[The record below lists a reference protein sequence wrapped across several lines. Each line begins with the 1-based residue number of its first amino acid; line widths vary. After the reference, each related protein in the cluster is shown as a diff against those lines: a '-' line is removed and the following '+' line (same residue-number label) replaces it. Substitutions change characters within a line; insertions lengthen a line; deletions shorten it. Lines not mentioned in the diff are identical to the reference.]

1 MSVGAKLIITL
12 VILGIVLVIGLA
24 AIYELMVVPAQVDIT
39 TDEARMTATYI
50 QHVSRYLTHEQTQE
64 LLERLGKSPVHISRL
79 MILDPK
85 GKVVESSDRRTIGK
99 QVTDPLVLSAA
110 KTGKT
115 IVLTFPP
122 SSGLPGSGQRL
133 MQVLAPKYDARGR
146 RTGEIYVV
154 FSDSRLRANLAAYY
168 TTVAIMLLFI
178 ALVFAGVAIWT
189 FRYII
194 TPIRRVDEAT
204 RMIDQGDLSV
214 RLPVTRRDEIGS
226 LTGHFNSMTDTIGSL
241 VSDLRRERTELQEYI
256 DQLVTLNGKLA
267 PDGTVLAANAA
278 VADTVGMRSDEL
290 IGTKFWDCPYW
301 DQSEE
306 AQNRLKDAVRTAASG
321 TDVRFEDIN
330 YGPDGSTHHVVV
342 TLNPIK
348 DEENRVQY
356 IVAEGRDITE
366 RKRAEEALRESEEK
380 YRTLF
385 ESANDANF
393 LMDGEIFTDCNKKT
407 LQLFGCERQEQIV
420 GRSPYDFSPPR
431 QPDGADSKEK
441 ALEKIQAALAGQ
453 PQFFEWRHVRFD
465 GSPFDAEVSLQAL
478 ELQGKMRLQAIAHDI
493 TERKR
498 AEEALSESEEKYR
511 SIVDNAPVGIF
522 QTTPD
527 GRIISANPAVA
538 KILGFESPAEMV
550 ETVTDIGTE
559 VYANP
564 EQRREVLRALE
575 QSSEF
580 LQFETELRRRDGSII
595 TANLYLRAV
604 RGDRGIEF
612 VEGFIVDIT
621 ERKRAI
627 EALRRSE
634 QRLRLHVEQTPL
646 SVIGWDHEF
655 RVVGWNPAAETI
667 FGYTAEEA
675 IGRHNSFIVTFHERE
690 AVDRVWNDLITGKG
704 GTRSTNENVTK
715 DGRIIL
721 CEWYNTTLTTADG
734 KIIGAASLVQDVTER
749 RRAEEEKRAFYRE
762 TIRSATQGRLN
773 LVSYDELNRFK
784 DSAAWSAEI
793 RSAES
798 ITEVR
803 HKVSE
808 FAGDQGF
815 GGERLALF
823 LTGVGEAMANAVK
836 HAGEGTVHAGMEP
849 DCMWVMVSDKGP
861 GIGALTLPKAT
872 LRRGFSSKASMGMGY
887 SIMLEVSDSIWLSTS
902 SEGTTVVLVL
912 DRNAPQPEMSL
923 DDLPDIWSEIPDTSV

>member
-1 MSVGAKLIITL
+1 MGIGAKLIITL
-12 VILGIVLVIGLA
+12 VILGIVLAIGLA

-39 TDEARMTATYI
+39 TDEARMTAVYI
-50 QHVSRYLTHEQTQE
+50 QQVSRYLTREELQR
-64 LLERLGKSPVHISRL
+64 LLERLGKSPAHIGQL
-79 MILDPK
+79 MILDTK
-85 GKVVESSDRRTIGK
+85 GKIVESSDPRTIGR

-133 MQVLAPKYDARGR
+133 MQVLAPKYDAKGR
-146 RTGEIYVV
+146 RIGEIDVS
-154 FSDSRLRANLAAYY
+154 FPESRLRANLAAYHA
-168 TTVAIMLLFI
+168 TIAIMLLFI

-214 RLPVTRRDEIGS
+214 RLAVTRPDEIGS

-290 IGTKFWDCPYW
+290 IGTKFWECPYW

-321 TDVRFEDIN
+321 SDVRFEDIN
-330 YGPDGSTHHVVV
+330 YGVDGSTHHVVV
-342 TLNPIK
+342 TFKPIK
-348 DEENRVQY
+348 DEENRVRY
-356 IVAEGRDITE
+356 LVAEGRDITE
-366 RKRAEEALRESEEK
+366 RKRAEEALR
-380 YRTLF
+380 R
-385 ESANDANF
+385 SA
-393 LMDGEIFTDCNKKT
+393 
-407 LQLFGCERQEQIV
+407 
-420 GRSPYDFSPPR
+420 
-431 QPDGADSKEK
+431 
-441 ALEKIQAALAGQ
+441 
-453 PQFFEWRHVRFD
+453 
-465 GSPFDAEVSLQAL
+465 
-478 ELQGKMRLQAIAHDI
+478 
-493 TERKR
+493 
-498 AEEALSESEEKYR
+498 
-511 SIVDNAPVGIF
+511 
-522 QTTPD
+522 
-527 GRIISANPAVA
+527 
-538 KILGFESPAEMV
+538 
-550 ETVTDIGTE
+550 
-559 VYANP
+559 
-564 EQRREVLRALE
+564 
-575 QSSEF
+575 
-580 LQFETELRRRDGSII
+580 
-595 TANLYLRAV
+595 
-604 RGDRGIEF
+604 
-612 VEGFIVDIT
+612 
-621 ERKRAI
+621 
-627 EALRRSE
+627 

-646 SVIGWDHEF
+646 GVIGWDNEV
-655 RVVGWNPAAETI
+655 RVVGWNPAAERI
-667 FGYTAEEA
+667 FGYTAQEA
-675 IGRHNSFIVTFHERE
+675 IGRHGRFIVPLSERGT
-690 AVDRVWNDLITGKG
+690 VDRIWKDLITGKG
-704 GTRSTNENVTK
+704 GARSTNENITK
-715 DGRIIL
+715 DGETIL
-721 CEWYNTTLTTADG
+721 CEWYNTFLTTADG

-793 RSAES
+793 RSAKS
-798 ITEVR
+798 ITQVR

-823 LTGVGEAMANAVK
+823 LTGVGEAMGNAVK
-836 HAGEGTVHAGMEP
+836 HAGEGTVHAGVEP
-849 DCMWVMVSDKGP
+849 DCIWVMVSDNGP

-872 LRRGFSSKASMGMGY
+872 LCRGFSSKASMGMGY
-887 SIMLEVSDSIWLSTS
+887 SIMLEVCDSIWLSTG

-912 DRNAPQPEMSL
+912 SRKAPQPEMSL

>member
-1 MSVGAKLIITL
+1 VSVGAKLIITL
-12 VILGIVLVIGLA
+12 VILGLVLVVGLTA
-24 AIYELMVVPAQVDIT
+24 VYKLMVVPAQVDIT

-50 QHVSRYLTHEQTQE
+50 QHVSRYLTHEQVQE

-115 IVLTFPP
+115 IVLTLPP

-133 MQVLAPKYDARGR
+133 MQVLAPKYNATGR
-146 RTGEIYVV
+146 RAGAIHVA
-154 FSDSRLRANLAAYY
+154 FSDGRLRANLAAYY

-178 ALVFAGVAIWT
+178 ALVFTGLALWT
-189 FRYII
+189 FRHII
-194 TPIRRVDEAT
+194 TPIKRVDEAT
-204 RMIDQGDLSV
+204 RKIEQGDLDV
-214 RLPVTRRDEIGS
+214 RLPVTRPDEIGS

-321 TDVRFEDIN
+321 NDVRFEDIN
-330 YGPDGSTHHVVV
+330 YGVDGSTHHVVV
-342 TLNPIK
+342 TFKPIK

-366 RKRAEEALRESEEK
+366 RKRAEEALRDSEEK
-380 YRTLF
+380 YRRII
-385 ESANDANF
+385 E
-393 LMDGEIFTDCNKKT
+393 
-407 LQLFGCERQEQIV
+407 
-420 GRSPYDFSPPR
+420 
-431 QPDGADSKEK
+431 
-441 ALEKIQAALAGQ
+441 
-453 PQFFEWRHVRFD
+453 
-465 GSPFDAEVSLQAL
+465 
-478 ELQGKMRLQAIAHDI
+478 
-493 TERKR
+493 
-498 AEEALSESEEKYR
+498 
-511 SIVDNAPVGIF
+511 NAPVGIF
-522 QTTPD
+522 RSNPE
-527 GRIISANPAVA
+527 GRVITANPALA
-538 KILGFESPAEMV
+538 KIIGFESAAEMV
-550 ETVTDIGTE
+550 ETISDIGAE
-559 VYANP
+559 VYAHP
-564 EQRREVLRALE
+564 EQRRKVLRALE

-580 LQFETELRRRDGSII
+580 LQFEIELRRRDGSII

-612 VEGFIVDIT
+612 IEGFIEDIT

-627 EALRRSE
+627 EALRESE
-634 QRLRLHVEQTPL
+634 QRLQLHVEQTPL
-646 SVIGWDHEF
+646 GVIGWDTQF
-655 RVVGWNPAAETI
+655 RVVGWNPEAERI
-667 FGYTAEEA
+667 FGYTAQEA
-675 IGRHNSFIVTFHERE
+675 IGSHGSFIVPSSERGT
-690 AVDRVWNDLITGKG
+690 VDRIWADLIAGKG
-704 GTRSTNENVTK
+704 GARSTNENITK
-715 DGRIIL
+715 DGETIL
-721 CEWYNTTLTTADG
+721 CEWYNTFLTTADG

-773 LVSYDELNRFK
+773 LVSYDELNKFK

-793 RSAES
+793 RSAEN
-798 ITEVR
+798 ITQVR
-803 HKVSE
+803 YKVSD
-808 FAGDQGF
+808 FAGDQSF

-836 HAGEGTVHAGMEP
+836 HAEEGTVYADVEP

-872 LRRGFSSKASMGMGY
+872 LCRGFSSKASMGMGY
-887 SIMLEVSDSIWLSTS
+887 SIMLEVCDSIWLSTG

-912 DRNAPQPEMSL
+912 SRKAPQPEMSL